1 MKPVLFLLGILFM
14 LSSNAQ
20 ETYEIVE
27 KQPEFP
33 GGLAAMQEY
42 LATNIIYP
50 IEAIESGIQGVVYI
64 KFLLTKSGEI
74 EQLKIVRGVDDLLD
88 NEAKRVILL
97 MPKWV
102 PGEQAGGKV
111 NVWLT
116 VPVRFKLY

>member
-1 MKPVLFLLGILFM
+1 MKPVLFLWGILFM

-42 LATNIIYP
+42 LANNIIYP
-50 IEAIESGIQGVVYI
+50 IEAIESGIQGMVYI
-64 KFLLTKSGEI
+64 KFLVTKSGEI

-102 PGEQAGGKV
+102 PGEQA
-111 NVWLT
+111 
-116 VPVRFKLY
+116 